1 MLKSVGIVRGIDD
14 VGRLVI
20 PMGLRKSLGIEP
32 GDSFEIYT
40 DDDSI
45 VLKKYNPA
53 DIFTGDMEDL
63 IDYQGKKVSKNT
75 IKELARIAGFKITQ

>member
-1 MLKSVGIVRGIDD
+1 MLKSVGIVRGVDD

-20 PMGLRKSLGIEP
+20 PKGLRKSLDIKP
-32 GDSFEIYT
+32 GDVFEIYT

-53 DIFTGDMEDL
+53 DIFTGEMDDL
-63 IDYQGKKVSKNT
+63 VEYKGKKVSVNT
-75 IKELARIAGFKITQ
+75 IKELARIAGLKVNE